1 MHSKSTLLKTH
12 DKKREMGVICN
23 LIHKWK
29 KKRQMGRENYFEKW
43 ADHERQQ
50 EAERC
55 RDGDTGRERW
65 VRFMTRGMLIKN
77 EF

>member
-29 KKRQMGRENYFEKW
+29 KRDKWGERTTLKNGPIMKDSKRQS
-43 ADHERQQ
+43 D
-50 EAERC
+50 AEMEILEGK
-55 RDGDTGRERW
+55 DGSDS
-65 VRFMTRGMLIKN
+65 
-77 EF
+77 